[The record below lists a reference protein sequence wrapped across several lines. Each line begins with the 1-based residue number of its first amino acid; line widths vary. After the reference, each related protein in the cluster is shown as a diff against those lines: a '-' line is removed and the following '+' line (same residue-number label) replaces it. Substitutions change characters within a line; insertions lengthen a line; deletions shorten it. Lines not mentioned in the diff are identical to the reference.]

1 MRPNTS
7 TRARRQG
14 GFSIIELVTVI
25 AILGIMLGFA
35 VPSFQ
40 EFITN
45 YRTSVQTND
54 LLADIALA
62 RGEAVK
68 YSRQT
73 VIRSEGGDWAAG
85 WFVGTDLNSDGNIVG
100 DEIVKRHGPAEEDFT
115 IFAGVQG
122 GAAAPEV
129 TFGPTGT
136 VTLPAGN
143 LPIEFAIC
151 RPDNDPLKSRGIA
164 LARTGRAES
173 RKAEDNATYEC

>member
-1 MRPNTS
+1 MEPSTP
-7 TRARRQG
+7 TRARRQR

-35 VPSFQ
+35 LPNFQ
-40 EFITN
+40 EFVTN

-68 YSRQT
+68 YSRPT
-73 VIRSEGGDWAAG
+73 EIRSVGGDWAAG
-85 WFVGTDLNSDGNIVG
+85 WFVGTDLNGDGNIDG

-115 IFAGVQG
+115 IAAGVQG
-122 GAAAPEV
+122 GAATPLV

-143 LPIEFAIC
+143 NPIEFAIC
-151 RPDNDPLKSRGIA
+151 RPDNDTARSRGIA
-164 LARTGRAES
+164 LARTGRAEA
-173 RKAEDNATYEC
+173 RKVVTNLTVTC